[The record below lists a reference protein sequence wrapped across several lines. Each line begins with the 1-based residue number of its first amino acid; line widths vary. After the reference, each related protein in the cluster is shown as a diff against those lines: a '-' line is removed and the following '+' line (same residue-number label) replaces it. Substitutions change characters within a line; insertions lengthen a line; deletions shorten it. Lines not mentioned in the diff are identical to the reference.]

1 MKLVPEP
8 RHLRSFMS
16 PDQLNHSPLPASP
29 RRASP
34 RRRPFLSPFR
44 RLALLA
50 CLLLAACANP
60 DTFLL
65 RQGFQFYSAQ
75 QVDQAEAAADRFIAD
90 HPNAPEIDQAYYLRG
105 ISRLT
110 QGHSAAAAAD
120 LRLAIQKTSRP
131 DLRSKAYRALGD
143 LAYDQDQWP
152 DALRDFQAALNN
164 PTLDPTTANYLNYRI
179 GAVLQ
184 AQGDWPQAEPWFA
197 KVIAA
202 RRDPA
207 LTDRALR
214 RLHARA
220 FALQYG
226 AFQDPQ
232 SAQALAAQLRDG
244 GIPANVVTEARTDP
258 RSDPTVWYLVQSGSY
273 PTYAA
278 ATAARNQILPQIPVT
293 VIVP

>member
-1 MKLVPEP
+1 MSPHQVSPFSFLAS
-8 RHLRSFMS
+8 HLR
-16 PDQLNHSPLPASP
+16 
-29 RRASP
+29 RA
-34 RRRPFLSPFR
+34 
-44 RLALLA
+44 ALLA
-50 CLLLAACANP
+50 GLLLVACTNT

-75 QVDQAEAAADRFIAD
+75 QIDQAEAAATRFITEN
-90 HPNAPEIDQAYYLRG
+90 PNAPEIDQAYYLRG

-110 QGHSAAAAAD
+110 RGNNPAAASD

-143 LAYDQDQWP
+143 LAYDQNQWP
-152 DALRDFQAALNN
+152 DALNDYQYALNN
-164 PTLDPTTANYLNYRI
+164 PALDPTSANYLHYRI

-184 AQGDWPQAEPWFA
+184 AQGQWTQAESWFA
-197 KVIAA
+197 KVVTA

-207 LTDRALR
+207 LTDRALQR
-214 RLHARA
+214 MHAKA

-232 SAQALAAQLRDG
+232 SAQALAAQLRQDN
-244 GIPANVVTEARTDP
+244 IPAVVVTEARTDP

-273 PTYAA
+273 PNYVA